1 MTATIEKA
9 RKYDYSDVMVWLG
22 ILIMVLWVIGKLS
35 GMI

>member
-9 RKYDYSDVMVWLG
+9 RKYDYSDAMIWIG

-35 GMI
+35 GII